1 MNLLPHSLTLIG
13 LMALAD
19 GSALRAG
26 EQALRGALPPSPAIA
41 QPAVPAGVAAQAP
54 SRLHILRADD
64 VVLVKVY
71 QEEDLTTQA
80 RVAQDGSITLPLLGA
95 VRIGSNTVEHAVG
108 LITQKLGQD
117 YLVNP
122 QVSLSIVEYGKRR
135 FTVLGQVARPGT
147 YEMTSDEP
155 LNLLQAI
162 ASAGGYTRI
171 GNPRKIIVERLAG
184 DEKKIFKLDAE
195 SMAEDKK
202 SKPFIVLPDDTVS
215 VGEKWI

>member
-1 MNLLPHSLTLIG
+1 
-13 LMALAD
+13 MA
-19 GSALRAG
+19 
-26 EQALRGALPPSPAIA
+26 
-41 QPAVPAGVAAQAP
+41 PAGVVPQEP
-54 SRLHILRADD
+54 SRLYVLLPND

-71 QEEDLTTQA
+71 QEDDLTTQA
-80 RVAQDGSITLPLLGA
+80 RVARDGSITLPLLGA

-122 QVSLSIVEYGKRR
+122 QVSLSIVEYGKRL

-162 ASAGGYTRI
+162 ATAGGYTRI
-171 GNPRKIIVERLAG
+171 GNARKIIVQRMAG
-184 DEKKIFKLDAE
+184 DEKKIFKLNAE
-195 SMAEDKK
+195 SMAEDKN
-202 SKPFIVLPDDTVS
+202 SKPFIILPNDTIS